1 MKNYIEV
8 IMIELLQLIATIITL
23 IITGIVFACL
33 IASTVDFMLWSGKD
47 RKTRK
52 GDKDNEV

>member
-1 MKNYIEV
+1 
-8 IMIELLQLIATIITL
+8 MIELLQLIATIITL